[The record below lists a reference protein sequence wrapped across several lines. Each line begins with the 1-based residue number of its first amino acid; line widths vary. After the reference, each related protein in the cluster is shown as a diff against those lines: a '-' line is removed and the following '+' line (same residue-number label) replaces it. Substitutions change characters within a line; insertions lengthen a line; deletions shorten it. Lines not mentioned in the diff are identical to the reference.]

1 MADTYGE
8 MMARIN
14 ADLINSKN
22 SGIDTNALNNIN
34 RENRDII
41 ISISN
46 TLNSYY
52 REQSKFSKII
62 SILSI
67 ATIFLNSIIL
77 FIILLYITLK

>member
-62 SILSI
+62 SIFVNCYDFLEFNYSI
-67 ATIFLNSIIL
+67 HYSII
-77 FIILLYITLK
+77 YYS